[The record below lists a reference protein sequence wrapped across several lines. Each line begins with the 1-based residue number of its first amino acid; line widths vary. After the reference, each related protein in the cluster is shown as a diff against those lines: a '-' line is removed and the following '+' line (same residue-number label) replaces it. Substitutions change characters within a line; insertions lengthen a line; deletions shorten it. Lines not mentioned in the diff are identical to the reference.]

1 MWHGLQI
8 RYYDIVVS
16 FNLCGHGMRTGG
28 GELEQLF
35 SSPSEASAPEIVA
48 CEGWEFLGWDA
59 DFSYV
64 TENMMVN
71 ALWRRV
77 YALGEALCA
86 DAQNASLLWAVGTN
100 GIAVAKGYDDTTAA
114 SGTSVKFTAVDEAS
128 AWVETVVTN
137 AFRVSFDWKSSCEPL
152 TKGRPYDYLAFWVDG
167 VQQDFICGETGWTNM
182 TFYVTGE
189 GEHHLRWTYQKDERD
204 SAGED
209 CAWLANVSVVPS
221 VTVEVDGG
229 RATVGSGPEPMTAYA
244 DESIVLPGQGT
255 LAWPKHT
262 FLGWSD
268 GATLYGS
275 GDPYP
280 CGGAL
285 LLTAQWAVNTLS
297 APVIMVPATYEADSV
312 MVTITADVGTSIYYT
327 LDGSTP
333 GTDGSGSRL
342 YQGAFEVIGNATIRA
357 IAVRDDYFDSEVAS
371 ATVTRLPWMFGEY
384 LNWPEQT
391 FTTGGDT
398 GWMRVKGVSA
408 DGYAL
413 RSGAI
418 THSQTSRLETVVSGP
433 GTVSFMWKASC
444 EDYFVFRTQKIL
456 CDHLLFLVD
465 GEPQRLVNG
474 ETDWTNATFTVE
486 GAGEHQLT
494 WTYVKDS
501 EESEGEDCAWLDA
514 VVWTPSGDAGLAAW
528 LAERNLAANS
538 VAANGRTAAECYAL
552 GLDPADATNDFR
564 IVSIELVDG
573 KPKVEWEPKTNRWT
587 GAEIQAVLKG
597 AERLDGEWKAVEGA
611 TAAEKAAMRFF
622 KVVVEVQ

>member
-1 MWHGLQI
+1 MKRFCHILSGL
-8 RYYDIVVS
+8 V
-16 FNLCGHGMRTGG
+16 
-28 GELEQLF
+28 
-35 SSPSEASAPEIVA
+35 
-48 CEGWEFLGWDA
+48 
-59 DFSYV
+59 
-64 TENMMVN
+64 
-71 ALWRRV
+71 
-77 YALGEALCA
+77 ALGAAVSVQAMSLGLRMTLWNRSAREAPSYPVGETLAA
-86 DAQNASLLWAVGTN
+86 DAQSASLTWTVGTN
-100 GIAVAKGYDDTTAA
+100 GVASVKGYDDATAT
-114 SGTSVKFTAVDEAS
+114 GGKSVKFTAADNAS
-128 AWVETVVTN
+128 VWIEGVVSNTC
-137 AFRVSFDWKSSCEPL
+137 RVSFDWKCSCEPFV
-152 TKGRPYDYLAFWVDG
+152 KGRPYDYMAFWVDG

-182 TFYVTGE
+182 TFYVIGE
-189 GEHHLRWTYQKDERD
+189 GVHHLRWTYQKDERD

-221 VTVEVDGG
+221 VTVEFDGG
-229 RATVGSGPEPMTAYA
+229 GATAGGGPEPMTAYA

-357 IAVRDDYFDSEVAS
+357 IAVRDDYFDSDLAS
-371 ATVTRLPWMFGEY
+371 VTVTRLTWTLGEY
-384 LNWPEQT
+384 LNWSEQT
-391 FTTGGDT
+391 FTMSGDA
-398 GWMRVKGVSA
+398 GWTRVKGVSA

-413 RSGAI
+413 RSGVI
-418 THSQTSRLETVVSGP
+418 SHSQTSRLDTVVSGP
-433 GTVSFMWKASC
+433 GTVSFKWRASC

-465 GEPQRLVNG
+465 GEPQGIVNG

-494 WTYVKDS
+494 WAYVKDS
-501 EESEGEDCAWLDA
+501 EESEGEDCAWLDM
-514 VVWTPSGDAGLAAW
+514 VTWTPGVESRLAAW
-528 LAERNLAANS
+528 LAERNLTADAR
-538 VAANGRTAAECYAL
+538 AANGRTAAECYAL
-552 GLDPADATNDFR
+552 GLDPANATNDFR
-564 IVSIELVDG
+564 IVSIEIVDG
-573 KPKVEWEPKTNRWT
+573 KPKVEWEPKVNRWT

-597 AERLDGEWKAVEGA
+597 AATLDGEWQTVTEENKAGF
-611 TAAEKAAMRFF
+611 RFF
-622 KVVVEVQ
+622 KVVVEVP